1 MSRIIESKC
10 YNIKEATL
18 IWHYG
23 KRLLEEKGD
32 ISWAVIDLYRTTSG
46 RYFIQGSGGPGSD
59 YANRELISST
69 WGDGFIFNDGE
80 EIISMSHHE
89 VIAWGEENLP
99 YDVLRKILRDIKQQA
114 RKHNT
119 KVPEILKSSEQRL
132 ALRAKAQ
139 KASLVS
145 NAHKEAEQLHQAKIY
160 EPFEKIH
167 SMENVL
173 S

>member
-1 MSRIIESKC
+1 MSRIIESKY
-10 YNIKEATL
+10 YNIKEASL
-18 IWHYG
+18 IWHYD

-99 YDVLRKILRDIKQQA
+99 YDVMRKILRDIRQQA
-114 RKHNT
+114 RKQNA
-119 KVPEILKSSEQRL
+119 KVPELLKSSEQRL

-139 KASLVS
+139 KASIS
-145 NAHKEAEQLHQAKIY
+145 FNTQKESEQLRQERIY
-160 EPFEKIH
+160 EPYEKIH

>member
-99 YDVLRKILRDIKQQA
+99 DDVLRKILRDIKQHA
-114 RKHNT
+114 RKQNT
-119 KVPEILKSSEQRL
+119 EVPEIIKSSEQRL
-132 ALRAKAQ
+132 ALRAKEHKERLFINAQ
-139 KASLVS
+139 KEV
-145 NAHKEAEQLHQAKIY
+145 EQLRHDKINEPY
-160 EPFEKIH
+160 ERILKI
-167 SMENVL
+167 ENLL

>member
-1 MSRIIESKC
+1 MNRIIESKC

-18 IWHYG
+18 IWHYD
-23 KRLLEEKGD
+23 KRFLKEKGD
-32 ISWAVIDLYRTTSG
+32 ISWTVIDLYRTTSG
-46 RYFIQGSGGPGSD
+46 RYFIHGSGGPGSD

-69 WGDGFIFNDGE
+69 WGDGFILKDGE
-80 EIISMSHHE
+80 EIISMSPHE

-99 YDVLRKILRDIKQQA
+99 CDVLRKIIRDIKQQA
-114 RKHNT
+114 RKQNT

-132 ALRAKAQ
+132 ALRTKAQ
-139 KASLVS
+139 KAILAF
-145 NAHKEAEQLHQAKIY
+145 NTQKESEQLRQEKIY
-160 EPFEKIH
+160 EPYEKIH